1 MLVGEVAVDGK
12 GMHKPD
18 EVGEALADTRAGDK
32 DDNDSEELEDV
43 SLVVPLYRLLLLASG
58 RILIADS
65 KGCSS
70 WELIKILVIC
80 KL

>member
-1 MLVGEVAVDGK
+1 MLVGEVAVDDK

-18 EVGEALADTRAGDK
+18 DVGEALADTRAGDK

-43 SLVVPLYRLLLLASG
+43 SLVVPLYRYLLLAFG

-65 KGCSS
+65 RGCSS
-70 WELIKILVIC
+70 WELKKILVIC